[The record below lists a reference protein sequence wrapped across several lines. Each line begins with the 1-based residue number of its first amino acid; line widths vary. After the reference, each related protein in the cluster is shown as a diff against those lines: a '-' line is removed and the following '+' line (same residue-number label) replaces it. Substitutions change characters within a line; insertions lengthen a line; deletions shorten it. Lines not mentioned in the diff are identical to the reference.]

1 MPIAGFTRLRYHQVG
16 LQSVIGTPVA
26 ATRVLPFRGAIK
38 VVPNRTFPDVDTG
51 SLDPNTGVFAGAKN
65 VTSQWTG
72 KLAYND
78 LPYLLALAGK
88 GGVTPTGAYTWTFP
102 YASLSADNFAYIT
115 DEWGDDTNATDGIQ
129 AYGGVIND
137 YTLSFD
143 NTLTA
148 WDVSAN
154 LIYAN
159 ANLATAK
166 TGALSVDSTP
176 TWVYGANTQF
186 NLDTVYSAIG
196 TTVWQD
202 TVHAGSWAWNN
213 NLDQKRFAN
222 GSNPAFALSGYGRG
236 AREITFTVEVAK
248 TALSIAEANTLTADP
263 VPTRYIQTKT
273 ISPVSGYTWT
283 RTAAVKLISREDAEI
298 GGNTTI
304 KLTYRTVYDS
314 NLTYAIKDV
323 VVNTLASL

>member
-1 MPIAGFTRLRYHQVG
+1 MPIQGFTRLRYHQVG
-16 LQSVIGTPVA
+16 KQSAIATAVA
-26 ATRVLPFRGAIK
+26 ATRVLPYRGAIK
-38 VVPNRTFPDVDTG
+38 VQPNRTYPDVDTG
-51 SLDPNTGVFAGAKN
+51 SLDPNLAPFSGAKN
-65 VTSQWTG
+65 ITANWTG
-72 KLAYND
+72 KLAFND

-88 GGVTPTGAYTWTFP
+88 GGITPTGSYTWTFT
-102 YASLSADNFAYIT
+102 YASLSADSFEYIT

-137 YTLSFD
+137 YTLGFD

-148 WDVSAN
+148 WDVNAN
-154 LIYAN
+154 LVYAN

-166 TGALSVDSTP
+166 TGALSVDSSP

-186 NLDTVYSAIG
+186 NLDTVYTAMG
-196 TTVWQD
+196 LTVWPD
-202 TVHAGSWAWNN
+202 TVHAGSWSWNN

-248 TALSIAEANTLTADP
+248 TAASIAEANTLTTDP
-263 VPTRYIQTKT
+263 VPTRFIQTKV
-273 ISPVSGYTWT
+273 ISPTSGYTWT
-283 RTAAVKLISREDAEI
+283 RTAAVNLISREDGEI

-304 KLTYRTVYDS
+304 KLTYRVIYNA